1 MTEVDAPTTAATA
14 PNTTDEELLRAY
26 EPVVRYTQ
34 GELFFPAAVDSYIP
48 ECDLFVGRSERERSL
63 LVPYGELTEERLVSY
78 VAPPGETLSMR
89 LAQRPLGG
97 LDLARWNRRPD
108 RPVFHAPSRLARVG
122 IFARLIDTAFT
133 ASLLLR
139 GTVPGGTTAAAHVK
153 YEKVRATDAR
163 YVYHGRVL
171 RAEGWIVLHY
181 MYFYFMNDWRST
193 FSGAND
199 HESDLE
205 QAFVFLEDGPDGP
218 RPVWFACA
226 AHDYSGDQL
235 RRRWDDPFLVKVG
248 DHPVIHAGAGSHAA
262 YFEAGEYMTA
272 APVPGAR
279 RLHGILDAVRSLW
292 RDTLRQPDPGDL
304 AASLE
309 RALSIPFIDYARG
322 DGVQIG
328 GNGGEA
334 WTPILIDDSV
344 PWVDGYRGLLGLDT
358 FDRFAGERAPAGPKY
373 TRSGTVRQSWN
384 DPIGWAGLA
393 KTAPPSRMPA
403 ALEARLAE
411 LDTELATLRAENDAK
426 AASLDGLDLE
436 VRALSTDQSFAAI
449 HETRASELAQREA
462 EVNKGRS
469 REAVLADSIR
479 AGRRELE
486 RLRVGDFGD
495 PRAHLH
501 GAHHPVPP
509 EMTRYGRVIEI
520 WSAVSISLVL
530 VGAVALIWLTPV
542 PWYAAL
548 VAALAVYAVLEAA
561 FRRRLTALMLRIT
574 LVLAGIGALI
584 LLYQFTTLI
593 VFAAIVG
600 LAALT
605 LFDNVREISRS

>member
-1 MTEVDAPTTAATA
+1 MTEARDPVVATA
-14 PNTTDEELLRAY
+14 SASDVELLRAY

-34 GELFFPAAVDSYIP
+34 GELFFPAAVESYIP
-48 ECDLFVGRSERERSL
+48 ECDLFIGRSERERQL
-63 LVPYGELTEERLVSY
+63 LVPYGELTEARLVSY

-89 LAQRPLGG
+89 LAQKSLGG
-97 LDLARWNRRPD
+97 LELARWSRRPG
-108 RPVFHAPSRLARVG
+108 RPEFHAPSRLARVG
-122 IFARLIDTAFT
+122 IFARLVDTGFT

-139 GTVPGGTTAAAHVK
+139 GSVPGGTTAAAHEK
-153 YEKVRATDAR
+153 YEKVREVDSR

-171 RAEGWIVLHY
+171 RTDGWIVLHY

-205 QAFVFLEDGPDGP
+205 QAFVFLEDAPGGP

-235 RRRWDDPFLVKVG
+235 RRRWDDPYLVRVG

-272 APVPGAR
+272 APLPGAR
-279 RLHGILDAVRSLW
+279 RLHGILDAARSFW

-322 DGVQIG
+322 DGLQIG
-328 GNGGEA
+328 GDGGTA
-334 WTPILIDDSV
+334 WTPVLIDDSV
-344 PWVDGYRGLLGLDT
+344 PWVDGYRGLMGLDT

-393 KTAPPSRMPA
+393 KTAPPFRMPA
-403 ALEARLAE
+403 ALETRLAE
-411 LDTELATLRAENDAK
+411 LDAELAALRAENDAK
-426 AASLDGLDLE
+426 AAGLDGLDLE
-436 VRALSTDQSFAAI
+436 VRALSADQSFAAI
-449 HETRASELAQREA
+449 HETRAAELARREA
-462 EVNKGRS
+462 EVNRGRS
-469 REAVLADSIR
+469 REAVVSDSIR

-486 RLRVGDFGD
+486 RLRAGDLGD

-501 GAHHPVPP
+501 GDHHPVPP
-509 EMTRYGRVIEI
+509 ELTRYGRIIEI
-520 WSAVSISLVL
+520 WSAISISLVL
-530 VGAVALIWLTPV
+530 AGTIAVIWLTTV

-548 VAALAVYAVLEAA
+548 AAAFVVYAVLEAA
-561 FRRRLTALMLRIT
+561 FRRRLTTLLLRST
-574 LVLAGIGALI
+574 LVLAGIGAQI
-584 LLYQFTTLI
+584 QLYQFTTPI
-593 VFAAIVG
+593 VLAAIVG

-605 LFDNVREISRS
+605 LLDNVREISRS

>member
-1 MTEVDAPTTAATA
+1 MTKDRGAGALTASS
-14 PNTTDEELLRAY
+14 PDIDLLRAY

-34 GELFFPAAVDSYIP
+34 GELFFPAAVASYIP
-48 ECDLFVGRSERERSL
+48 ECDLFVGRSERERRL
-63 LVPYGELTEERLVSY
+63 LVPYGELTEERLVSFT
-78 VAPPGETLSMR
+78 APPGETLSMR
-89 LAQRPLGG
+89 LAQKQLTG
-97 LDLARWNRRPD
+97 LDLARWNRRAD
-108 RPVFHAPSRLARVG
+108 RPEFHAPSRLARVG
-122 IFARLIDTAFT
+122 IFARLIDTAFN

-139 GTVPGGTTAAAHVK
+139 GTVPGGTTAAAHLK
-153 YEKVRATDAR
+153 YEKVRQTDPR

-171 RAEGWIVLHY
+171 RSEGWIVLHY

-205 QAFVFLEDGPDGP
+205 QAFVFLEDAPGGP

-235 RRRWDDPFLVKVG
+235 RRRWDDPYLVKVG

-272 APVPGAR
+272 APLPAAR
-279 RLHGILDAVRSLW
+279 RLRGLLEAVRSFW

-304 AASLE
+304 ATSLE

-322 DGVQIG
+322 DGLQIG
-328 GNGGEA
+328 GDGA
-334 WTPILIDDSV
+334 ATWSPVLIDDSV

-373 TRSGTVRQSWN
+373 TRSGTARQSWN

-393 KTAPPSRMPA
+393 KTAPPYRMPA
-403 ALEARLAE
+403 ALQTRLAE
-411 LDTELATLRAENDAK
+411 LEADLAKLRADNDAA

-436 VRALSTDQSFAAI
+436 VRALATDQSFAAI
-449 HETRASELAQREA
+449 HEDRAAELAEREA
-462 EVNKGRS
+462 DVNAGRS
-469 REAVLADSIR
+469 REAVLSDSIL
-479 AGRRELE
+479 AGRRELD
-486 RLRVGDFGD
+486 RLQAGDLGD

-501 GAHHPVPP
+501 GDHHPVPP
-509 EMTRYGRVIEI
+509 ELTRYGRIVEI
-520 WSAVSISLVL
+520 WAAISISLVL
-530 VGAVALIWLTPV
+530 VGMVAIVWFTPV
-542 PWYAAL
+542 TWYVAL
-548 VAALAVYAVLEAA
+548 VAAFAVYAVLEAA
-561 FRRRLTALMLRIT
+561 FRRRLTTLLLRTT
-574 LVLAGIGALI
+574 LVLAGLGALI
-584 LLYQFTTLI
+584 LLFEFTTPL
-593 VFAAIVG
+593 VMAVIVG

-605 LFDNVREISRS
+605 LFDNVREIRRS

>member
-1 MTEVDAPTTAATA
+1 MIDPAIDAIPAVAS
-14 PNTTDEELLRAY
+14 DDLELLRTY

-34 GELFFPAAVDSYIP
+34 GELFFPAAMESYIP
-48 ECDLFVGRSERERSL
+48 ECDLFVGRSERERRL

-78 VAPPGETLSMR
+78 VAAPGETLSMR
-89 LAQRPLGG
+89 LAQKPLGG

-108 RPVFHAPSRLARVG
+108 RPAFHAPSRLARVG

-139 GTVPGGTTAAAHVK
+139 GTVPGGTTAAAHEK
-153 YEKVRATDAR
+153 YEKVRQADPR
-163 YVYHGRVL
+163 YVYHGRIL

-205 QAFVFLEDGPDGP
+205 QAFVFLEDAPGGP
-218 RPVWFACA
+218 RPIWFACA

-235 RRRWDDPFLVKVG
+235 RRRWDDPYLVKVG

-262 YFEAGEYMTA
+262 YFEPGEYMTA

-279 RLHGILDAVRSLW
+279 RLHGFLDAVQSFW

-304 AASLE
+304 ATSLE

-322 DGVQIG
+322 DGVQVG
-328 GNGGEA
+328 GDGGAA
-334 WTPILIDDSV
+334 WTPVLIDDGV

-373 TRSGTVRQSWN
+373 TRSGIVRQSWN

-393 KTAPPSRMPA
+393 KTAPPFRMPA

-411 LDTELATLRAENDAK
+411 LDGELSALRSENDAK

-449 HETRASELAQREA
+449 HEARAAELAQREA

-469 REAVLADSIR
+469 REAVLSDSIR

-486 RLRVGDFGD
+486 RLRAGDFGD

-501 GAHHPVPP
+501 GDHHPVPP
-509 EMTRYGRVIEI
+509 ELTRYGRIIEL
-520 WSAVSISLVL
+520 WSAISISLVL
-530 VGAVALIWLTPV
+530 IGAIALIWLTPV
-542 PWYAAL
+542 RWWVAL
-548 VAALAVYAVLEAA
+548 LVALAVYAVLESA
-561 FRRRLTALMLRIT
+561 FRRRLTVLLLRIT

-584 LLYQFTTLI
+584 LLYEFTTLI
-593 VFAAIVG
+593 VFAAIIG
-600 LAALT
+600 LAGLT